1 MTNDYSMTI
10 NDNQMT
16 SLRKQLQHKIDLKT
30 KPLGALGQLEKI
42 ALQLGMIQNT
52 LAPELRK
59 PAILVFAADH
69 GLTDE
74 GVSPYPKDVTWQMAM
89 NFCTGGAA
97 ISVFCKQNDITLKV
111 IDAGVDYDF
120 PSGTPII
127 DAKVARG
134 SRNMMLEPAMTA
146 EECRQAMKQGAAF
159 VRQEALAGCNTI
171 GFGEMGIGNTS
182 PSSLLMHRFLNLPI
196 ETCTGKGAGMEG
208 EKLDHKTRVLKAVSK
223 KYNPQTPEETL
234 ATFGGLEIAMMVGAI
249 LEAKKLDMVILID
262 GFIATA
268 ATLTAIQFEA
278 SVRENCLFCHASEEQ
293 GHQLMLDYLGAKPV
307 LNLGMRLGEGSGAA
321 VAYPVIKAAA
331 TFLNEMA
338 SFDEAGVSNKEE
350 NTEVQRS

>member
-1 MTNDYSMTI
+1 MT
-10 NDNQMT
+10 T
-16 SLRKQLQHKIDLKT
+16 SLKDQLQHKIDFKT
-30 KPLGALGQLEKI
+30 KPTGALGQLEAI

-52 LAPELRK
+52 LSPELKK
-59 PAILVFAADH
+59 PTILVFAADH
-69 GLTDE
+69 GIADE
-74 GVSPYPKDVTWQMAM
+74 GVSPYPKEVTWQMAM
-89 NFCTGGAA
+89 NFCSGGAA
-97 ISVFCKQNDITLKV
+97 ISVFCKQNGIGLKV

-120 PSGTPII
+120 PAGSPII

-134 SRNMMLEPAMTA
+134 SRNMMLEQAMTPA
-146 EECRQAMKQGAAF
+146 ECQRAMQRGAGF

-208 EKLDHKTRVLKAVSK
+208 EKLDHKANILKAVSE
-223 KYNPQTPEETL
+223 KYDPQTPEETL

-268 ATLTAIQFEA
+268 ATLTAVQFEA
-278 SVRENCLFCHASEEQ
+278 SVRDNCIFCHASEEK
-293 GHQLMLDYLGAKPV
+293 GHQLMLDHLGAKPI
-307 LNLGMRLGEGSGAA
+307 LSLGMRLGEGSGAA
-321 VAYPVIKAAA
+321 VAFPVIRAAA

-338 SFDEAGVSNKEE
+338 SFDEAGVSNKES
-350 NTEVQRS
+350 TEVQRT